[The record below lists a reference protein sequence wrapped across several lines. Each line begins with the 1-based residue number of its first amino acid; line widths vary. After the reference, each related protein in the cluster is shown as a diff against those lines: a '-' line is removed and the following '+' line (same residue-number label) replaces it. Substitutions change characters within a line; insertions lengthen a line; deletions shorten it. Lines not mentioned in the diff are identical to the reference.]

1 MKGLVIKDLYN
12 VLNNGRGL
20 LMMML
25 ILAVAIVPTQSLIGY
40 IIAGTVICSM
50 MSTTSFAIDHSYKW
64 EQFAITFP
72 IERKHIVKGKFIT
85 LFIFTMIGIILSI
98 ILGCLVAFMFNQFDM
113 FKTTD
118 VKELGRIIIVSISVA
133 LFFGTNSIVMLLK
146 FGAEKARMF
155 LILSYVIPG
164 AVITFVVKKLTDSG
178 IIFTGEKLN
187 QLLFIL
193 PVFIIIWL
201 GVSYILAVTIIK
213 KKQY

>member
-1 MKGLVIKDLYN
+1 M
-12 VLNNGRGL
+12 
-20 LMMML
+20 
-25 ILAVAIVPTQSLIGY
+25 
-40 IIAGTVICSM
+40 
-50 MSTTSFAIDHSYKW
+50 DHSCKW
-64 EQFAITFP
+64 EQFAIPFP
-72 IERKHIVKGKFIT
+72 IERKDIVKGKFIT

-98 ILGCLVAFMFNQFDM
+98 ILGCLVALMFNQFDM
-113 FKTTD
+113 FKTMG

-164 AVITFVVKKLTDSG
+164 AVIAFVVKKLTNSG

-187 QLLFIL
+187 QLLFML